1 MPKRERYLWVCQ
13 NERDPSNPK
22 GCCKIRGSETIRD
35 MLKVGTVKRGLRKR
49 VRIME
54 GSCLDLC
61 WMGPAI
67 AVMPDNVF
75 YGNVRVEDVDEILD
89 SLENGTVVERLVVPP
104 ELFDDPGGS

>member
-1 MPKRERYLWVCQ
+1 
-13 NERDPSNPK
+13 
-22 GCCKIRGSETIRD
+22 
-35 MLKVGTVKRGLRKR
+35 
-49 VRIME
+49 ME

>member
-13 NERDPSNPK
+13 NERAADNPK
-22 GCCKIRGSETIRD
+22 GCCKLKESQEIRD
-35 MLKVGTVKRGLRKR
+35 QLKVGTVKRGMRKR
-49 VRIME
+49 VRVME

-75 YGNVRVEDVDEILD
+75 YGNVKVEDVEEILD

-104 ELFDDPGGS
+104 HLFDDPEKS